1 MSTQDL
7 EQEQEQRVEEE
18 TQGEVEETQGEVGK
32 SVDSKFGRRLVT
44 GTGEFVDDI
53 TIAGQRHA
61 RFVRSQ
67 YAHARIVDVDTSEAE
82 AMDGV
87 DLVWTA
93 EDLEPYVQPYGLI
106 LPDEEPL
113 VADRARFVGDEI
125 AVVVARDRHTA
136 IRAAEKVDVEY
147 ERLDP
152 VTDVD
157 AALADD
163 APVLH
168 PRLDEDPDSG
178 IEGNVAANYDLEV
191 GDVAGAFDGAAVV
204 VEDTFE
210 TNKTNPTP
218 LEPKGCVADYN
229 RGEQELTLHTSNQA
243 PHLMKEYL
251 AEALV
256 DLDPADIVVKIP
268 DIGGGFG
275 VKIEAFPHEVCAS
288 AISMATGRPIK
299 LILDRLE
306 EMQAG
311 RGRHDE
317 RLHARL
323 ALAEDG
329 DIVGWDVEVL
339 QSTGAHASFGPAVIS
354 SAGITSAGPYYI
366 PNQHV
371 RGKTVYTN
379 VMPGSAVRGFGDP
392 QYTFAREQLLE
403 EACAELD
410 LDSVDVRMQNAP
422 TVDEMPMRSPTGI
435 KWRGADIHECFRR
448 VTDMINWDDHRDSG
462 RTKDGKL
469 RGVGMGTL
477 MKRGGN
483 KKVAG
488 TESDAAVVQMNK
500 FGDVTVLIG
509 SASIGQG
516 TETGIVQIVADTLGL
531 SSDEVKPIIG
541 DSDVTPEGF
550 GVWADRGTII
560 GGTAA
565 AKAAEDLKSNLA
577 PLAALL
583 LDVDETDVT
592 FANGGV
598 HEAGDPGNFVP
609 MAELAHEATFANPED
624 RPEGMKDGIA
634 LVGRARFDSEEAEIP
649 DPKGSLSHGYTWG
662 CLAVVVDVDPMT
674 GEIDVVD
681 VAISEDV
688 GKAINPKMIEGQTQ
702 GAIGQALGEVLLEH
716 YDYDEGGQ
724 LVNGSLVDYHLP
736 TAKDV
741 PLITKI
747 DEVET
752 PDPTT
757 SHGQKGVGECPLVP
771 VPAAV
776 ANAVADATGI
786 RFTELPLTAD
796 RVLPRLVEEGLREL

>member
-1 MSTQDL
+1 MSKTDLTQ
-7 EQEQEQRVEEE
+7 ERGQEARTEAAENE
-18 TQGEVEETQGEVGK
+18 GEVGK
-32 SVDSKFGRRLVT
+32 SVNSKFGRRLVT
-44 GTGEFVDDI
+44 GTGQFVDDI
-53 TIAGQRHA
+53 NISGQRHA

-67 YAHARIVDVDTSEAE
+67 LAHARIVDIDTSEAE
-82 AMDGV
+82 AMDDV
-87 DLVWTA
+87 ELVWTG
-93 EDLEPYVQPYGLI
+93 EDIEPYIEPYGLI
-106 LPDEEPL
+106 LPDEKPL
-113 VADRARFVGDEI
+113 STDRSRFVGDEL
-125 AVVVARDRHTA
+125 AVVVAKDRQTA
-136 IRAAEKVDVEY
+136 ILAAEKVDVEY
-147 ERLDP
+147 ERLDT
-152 VTDVD
+152 VTSVD
-157 AALADD
+157 DALDDD
-163 APVLH
+163 APILH
-168 PRLDEDPDSG
+168 PELDADPDVDVD
-178 IEGNVAANYDLEV
+178 GNVASEYDLQV
-191 GDVAGAFDGAAVV
+191 GDVDGAFEDAAVV

-229 RGEQELTLHTSNQA
+229 PGEQELTLHSSNQA

-251 AEALV
+251 SEALA
-256 DLDPADIVVKIP
+256 DLDPSDIVVKIP

-288 AISMATGRPIK
+288 ALSMATGRPIK
-299 LILDRLE
+299 LVLDRLE

-317 RLHARL
+317 RLNARL
-323 ALAEDG
+323 ALNEDG
-329 DIVGWDVEVL
+329 NIVGWDVEVL

-366 PNQHV
+366 PNQHI
-371 RGKTVYTN
+371 RGKALYTN
-379 VMPGSAVRGFGDP
+379 MMPGSAVRGFGDP

-403 EACAELD
+403 EACAELGI
-410 LDSVDVRMQNAP
+410 DSMEVRRQNAP
-422 TVDEMPMRSPTGI
+422 KLEDMPMRSPTGI
-435 KWRGADIHECFRR
+435 NWRGADIHECFDR
-448 VTDMINWDDHRDSG
+448 VEDMINWDDHRNTR

-500 FGDVTVLIG
+500 FGEITVLIG
-509 SASIGQG
+509 TASIGQG
-516 TETGIVQIVADTLGL
+516 TETGIVQIVADTLGVT
-531 SSDEVKPIIG
+531 SEDVKPIIG

-565 AKAAEDLKSNLA
+565 AKAAEDLKANLT
-577 PLAALL
+577 PLAAQMLG
-583 LDVDETDVT
+583 VTEDEVE
-592 FANGGV
+592 FAAGGV
-598 HEAGDPGNFVP
+598 REAGNPDNAVP
-609 MAELAHEATFANPED
+609 TADLAHEATFANPED
-624 RPEGMKDGIA
+624 RPDGMKDGIS
-634 LVGRARFDSEEAEIP
+634 LIGRARFDSQEAEIP

-662 CLAVVVDVDPMT
+662 CLAVVVDIDATT

-688 GKAINPKMIEGQTQ
+688 GKAINPKLIEGQTQ
-702 GAIGQALGEVLLEH
+702 GAIAQALGEVLLEH
-716 YDYDEGGQ
+716 YDYDGSGN
-724 LVNGSLVDYHLP
+724 LTNGSLVDYHLP

-786 RFTELPLTAD
+786 RFTELPLTPD
-796 RVLPRLVEEGLREL
+796 RVLPRLVEEGMREL

>member
-1 MSTQDL
+1 MSKLDPTQDHD
-7 EQEQEQRVEEE
+7 QEPQSEDTTESE
-18 TQGEVEETQGEVGK
+18 GEVGK
-32 SVDSKFGRRLVT
+32 SVNSKFGRRLVT
-44 GTGEFVDDI
+44 GTGQYVDDI
-53 TIAGQRHA
+53 NISGQRHA

-67 YAHARIVDVDTSEAE
+67 YAHAAIVNVDTSEAE

-87 DLVWTA
+87 ELVWTG
-93 EDLEPYVQPYGLI
+93 EDLESYVEPYGLI
-106 LPDEEPL
+106 LPDEKPL
-113 VADRARFVGDEI
+113 VTERARFVGDEI
-125 AVVVARDRHTA
+125 AVVVAEDRQTA
-136 IRAAEKVDVEY
+136 TLAAEKVDVEY
-147 ERLDP
+147 ERLET
-152 VTDVD
+152 VADVD
-157 AALADD
+157 DALEED

-168 PRLDEDPDSG
+168 PDLDSDPDTDV
-178 IEGNVAANYDLEV
+178 EGNVAAEYDLEV
-191 GDVAGAFDGAAVV
+191 GDIEGAFEDAAVV

-229 RGEQELTLHTSNQA
+229 PGEQELTLHTSNQA

-251 AEALV
+251 AEALA
-256 DLDPADIVVKIP
+256 DLDPSDIVVKIP

-288 AISMATGRPIK
+288 ALSMALGRPIK
-299 LILDRLE
+299 LVLDRLE
-306 EMQAG
+306 EMKAG
-311 RGRHDE
+311 RGRHNE
-317 RLHARL
+317 RLDGRL
-323 ALAEDG
+323 ALSQDG

-371 RGKTVYTN
+371 RGKTLYTN

-392 QYTFAREQLLE
+392 QYTFVREQLLE
-403 EACAELD
+403 KACDELG
-410 LDSVDVRMQNAP
+410 LDPLAVRRQNAP
-422 TVDEMPMRSPTGI
+422 KLEDMPMRSPTGI
-435 KWRGADIHECFRR
+435 NWRGADIHECFDR
-448 VTDMINWDDHRDSG
+448 VEDMINWDDHRGAG

-488 TESDAAVVQMNK
+488 TESDTAVVQMNK
-500 FGDVTVLIG
+500 FGEITVLIG
-509 SASIGQG
+509 IASIGQG
-516 TETGIVQIVADTLGL
+516 TETGIVQIVADTLGV
-531 SSDEVKPIIG
+531 SSDRVKPIIG

-565 AKAAEDLKSNLA
+565 GKAAEDLKSSLT
-577 PLAALL
+577 PLAAQM
-583 LDVDETDVT
+583 LDVTEDNVE
-592 FANGGV
+592 FADGGAR
-598 HEAGDPGNFVP
+598 EAGNPDKAVSI
-609 MAELAHEATFANPED
+609 EDIAHEATFADPDD
-624 RPEGMKDGIA
+624 RPEGMKDGIS
-634 LVGRARFDSEEAEIP
+634 LVGRARFDSQEAEVP
-649 DPKGSLSHGYTWG
+649 DPHGSLSHGYTWG
-662 CLAVVVDVDPMT
+662 CLAIVVDVDPTT

-688 GKAINPKMIEGQTQ
+688 GKAINPMMIEGQTQ
-702 GAIGQALGEVLLEH
+702 GAIVQALGEVLLEN
-716 YDYDEGGQ
+716 YDYDGSGN
-724 LVNGSLVDYHLP
+724 LTNGSLVDYHLP

-741 PLITKI
+741 PHITKI

-786 RFTELPLTAD
+786 HFTELPLTPD
-796 RVLPRLVEEGLREL
+796 RVLPRLVEEGMREL

>member
-1 MSTQDL
+1 MSQPDLTQEH
-7 EQEQEQRVEEE
+7 EQEEQSEAAAE
-18 TQGEVEETQGEVGK
+18 TEGEVGK
-32 SVDSKFGRRLVT
+32 SVNSKFGRRLVT
-44 GTGEFVDDI
+44 GTGEYVDDI
-53 TIAGQRHA
+53 NISGQRHA

-67 YAHARIVDVDTSEAE
+67 IAHARIVDVDTSEAE
-82 AMDGV
+82 AMEGV
-87 DLVWTA
+87 ELVWTA
-93 EDLEPYVQPYGLI
+93 EDIEPYVEPYGLI

-113 VADRARFVGDEI
+113 VTDCARFVGDEI
-125 AVVVARDRHTA
+125 AVVVAKDQQTA
-136 IRAAEKVDVEY
+136 TLAAEKVDVEY
-147 ERLDP
+147 ERLET
-152 VTDVD
+152 VADVD
-157 AALADD
+157 DALDED
-163 APVLH
+163 APILH
-168 PRLDEDPDSG
+168 PALDEDPDVDVD
-178 IEGNVAANYDLEV
+178 GNVASEYDLQV
-191 GDVAGAFDGAAVV
+191 GDVDGAFEDAAVV

-229 RGEQELTLHTSNQA
+229 AGERELTLHTSNQA
-243 PHLMKEYL
+243 PHLMKEYM
-251 AEALV
+251 AEALA
-256 DLDPADIVVKIP
+256 DLEPSDIVVKIP

-288 AISMATGRPIK
+288 ALSIALGRPIK
-299 LILDRLE
+299 LILDRFE
-306 EMQAG
+306 EMKAG

-317 RLHARL
+317 RLNARL
-323 ALAEDG
+323 ALDEDG

-366 PNQHV
+366 PNQHI
-371 RGKTVYTN
+371 RGKALYTN

-403 EACAELD
+403 RASAELG
-410 LDSVDVRMQNAP
+410 VDPMEIRRQNAP
-422 TVDEMPMRSPTGI
+422 ELEEMPMRTPTGI
-435 KWRGADIHECFRR
+435 NWRGADVHECFDR
-448 VTDMINWDDHRDSG
+448 VQDMINWDEHRGFG

-500 FGDVTVLIG
+500 FGEITVLIG

-516 TETGIVQIVADTLGL
+516 TETGIVQIVADTLGV
-531 SSDEVKPIIG
+531 SSDRVKPIIG

-565 AKAAEDLKSNLA
+565 AKAAEDLRENLQ
-577 PLAALL
+577 PLAALM
-583 LDVDETDVT
+583 LDVDVDDVE
-592 FANGGV
+592 FADGGV
-598 HEAGDPGNFVP
+598 RAADDPENAVS
-609 MAELAHEATFANPED
+609 MEDLAYEATFANPDE
-624 RPEGMKDGIA
+624 RPDGMKDGIS
-634 LVGRARFDSEEAEIP
+634 LVGRARFDSQEAEIP

-662 CLAVVVDVDPMT
+662 CLAIVVDVDPTT

-702 GAIGQALGEVLLEH
+702 GAIAQALGEVLLED
-716 YDYDEGGQ
+716 YDYDGSGN
-724 LVNGSLVDYHLP
+724 LTNGSLVDYHLP

-786 RFTELPLTAD
+786 RFTELPLTPD
-796 RVLPRLVEEGLREL
+796 RVLPRLAEEGMREL

>member
-1 MSTQDL
+1 MSKSDLTQEH
-7 EQEQEQRVEEE
+7 EQETRAEATESE
-18 TQGEVEETQGEVGK
+18 GEVGK
-32 SVDSKFGRRLVT
+32 SVNSKFGRRLVT
-44 GTGEFVDDI
+44 GTGQFVDDI
-53 TIAGQRHA
+53 NISGQRHA

-67 YAHARIVDVDTSEAE
+67 LAHARIVDIDTSEAE

-87 DLVWTA
+87 ELVWTG
-93 EDLEPYVQPYGLI
+93 EDLEPYIEPYGLI
-106 LPDEEPL
+106 LPDEKPL
-113 VADRARFVGDEI
+113 STDRARFVGDEL
-125 AVVVARDRHTA
+125 AVVVAKDRLTA
-136 IRAAEKVDVEY
+136 TLAAEKVDVEY
-147 ERLDP
+147 ERLDT
-152 VTDVD
+152 VTGVD
-157 AALADD
+157 DALDDD
-163 APVLH
+163 APILH
-168 PRLDEDPDSG
+168 PDLDADPD
-178 IEGNVAANYDLEV
+178 IDVDGNIASEYDLQV
-191 GDVAGAFDGAAVV
+191 GDVGGAFEDAAVV

-229 RGEQELTLHTSNQA
+229 PGEQELTLHSSNQA

-251 AEALV
+251 SEALA
-256 DLDPADIVVKIP
+256 DLAPSNIVVKIP

-288 AISMATGRPIK
+288 ALSMALGRPIK
-299 LILDRLE
+299 LVLDRLE

-317 RLHARL
+317 RLNARL
-323 ALAEDG
+323 ALDDDG

-366 PNQHV
+366 PNQHI
-371 RGKTVYTN
+371 RGKALYTN

-403 EACAELD
+403 EACAELG
-410 LDSVDVRMQNAP
+410 VDPMAIRRQNAP
-422 TVDEMPMRSPTGI
+422 ELEDMPMRSPTGI
-435 KWRGADIHECFRR
+435 NWRGADIHECFDR
-448 VTDMINWDDHRDSG
+448 VQDMINWDDHRNTG

-500 FGDVTVLIG
+500 FGEITVLIG
-509 SASIGQG
+509 TASIGQG
-516 TETGIVQIVADTLGL
+516 TETGIVQIVADTLGVT
-531 SSDEVKPIIG
+531 SEEVKPIIG

-560 GGTAA
+560 GGSAA
-565 AKAAEDLKSNLA
+565 AKAAEDLKENLR
-577 PLAALL
+577 PLAALM
-583 LDVDETDVT
+583 LDVDEDAVE
-592 FANGGV
+592 FAGGGV
-598 HEAGDPGNFVP
+598 RETGNPNNAVP
-609 MAELAHEATFANPED
+609 MADLAHEATFANPED
-624 RPEGMKDGIA
+624 RPDEMKDGIP
-634 LVGRARFDSEEAEIP
+634 LVGRARFDSQEAEVP

-662 CLAVVVDVDPMT
+662 CLAVVVDIDPTT

-702 GAIGQALGEVLLEH
+702 GAIAQALGEVLLEH
-716 YDYDEGGQ
+716 YDYDGSGN
-724 LVNGSLVDYHLP
+724 LTNGSLVDYHLP

-741 PLITKI
+741 PLINKI

-786 RFTELPLTAD
+786 RFTELPLTPD
-796 RVLPRLVEEGLREL
+796 RVLPRLVEEGMREL

>member
-1 MSTQDL
+1 MSKPDL
-7 EQEQEQRVEEE
+7 TQEQATDGE
-18 TQGEVEETQGEVGK
+18 TEDAEAETEGEVGK
-32 SVDSKFGRRLVT
+32 SVNSKFGRRLVT
-44 GTGEFVDDI
+44 GTGQYVDDI
-53 TIAGQRHA
+53 DLSGQRHA

-67 YAHARIVDVDTSEAE
+67 LSHARIVDVDTSEAE
-82 AMDGV
+82 AMEGV
-87 DLVWTA
+87 ELVWTA
-93 EDLEPYVQPYGLI
+93 EDLAPYVGQYGLI

-125 AVVVARDRHTA
+125 AVVVAKDRQTA
-136 IRAAEKVDVEY
+136 ILAAEAVDVEY
-147 ERLDP
+147 ERLEA
-152 VTDVD
+152 VTNVD
-157 AALADD
+157 EALDED

-168 PRLDEDPDSG
+168 PELDEDPEID
-178 IEGNVAANYDLEV
+178 IDGNTASEYDLET
-191 GDVAGAFDGAAVV
+191 GDVDGAFEDAAVV
-204 VEDTFE
+204 VEDTFQ

-229 RGEQELTLHTSNQA
+229 RGEQELTLHSSNQA

-251 AEALV
+251 SEALV
-256 DLDPADIVVKIP
+256 DLDPSDIVVKIP

-288 AISMATGRPIK
+288 ALSMALGRPVK
-299 LILDRLE
+299 LVLDRLE

-317 RLHARL
+317 RLNARL
-323 ALAEDG
+323 ALSEDG

-366 PNQHV
+366 PNQHI
-371 RGKTVYTN
+371 RGKALYTN

-403 EACAELD
+403 QACAELD
-410 LDSVDVRMQNAP
+410 LDPMEVRRQNAP
-422 TVDEMPMRSPTGI
+422 ELEEMPMRTPTGI
-435 KWRGADIHECFRR
+435 NWRGADIQECFDR
-448 VTDMINWDDHRDSG
+448 VEDMINWDEHRNFG

-500 FGDVTVLIG
+500 FGEITVLIG
-509 SASIGQG
+509 TPSIGQG
-516 TETGIVQIVADTLGL
+516 TETGIVQIVADTLGV

-550 GVWADRGTII
+550 GAWADRGTII

-565 AKAAEDLKSNLA
+565 AKAAEDLRANLT
-577 PLAALL
+577 PLAAQMLG
-583 LDVDETDVT
+583 VDEDDVE
-592 FANGGV
+592 FAGGGV
-598 HEAGDPGNFVP
+598 REAGNPDNAIP
-609 MAELAHEATFANPED
+609 MDDLADEATFANPED
-624 RPEGMKDGIA
+624 RPEGMKDGIS
-634 LVGRARFDSEEAEIP
+634 LVGRARFDSQEAEVP

-674 GEIDVVD
+674 GKIDVVD

-702 GAIGQALGEVLLEH
+702 GAIAQALGEVLLEH
-716 YDYDEGGQ
+716 YDYDEGGN
-724 LVNGSLVDYHLP
+724 LANGSLVDYHLP

-741 PLITKI
+741 PIITKI

-786 RFTELPLTAD
+786 RFTELPLTPD
-796 RVLPRLVEEGLREL
+796 RVLPRLAEEGIREL